1 MATSA
6 TALWRAGQ
14 PRLYDDALRRDIV
27 MAPPAFKADGG
38 RLTLERRLERVW
50 EGLLAVGVA
59 ECPVCR
65 STIER
70 QGAVA
75 SCSRC
80 GSTLS

>member
-14 PRLYDDALRRDIV
+14 PRLYDDALAGGTE
-27 MAPPAFKADGG
+27 APPAFKADGG

-75 SCSRC
+75 SCSGC